1 MKSLL
6 KVLVFAFMTQ
16 VMLLTMY
23 WFGTM
28 KLDGVTLGVLSV
40 LGTTCITGTYFGA
53 LMDVK

>member
-28 KLDGVTLGVLSV
+28 KLDGVTIGVLSV
-40 LGTTCITGTYFGA
+40 LGPACITGTYFGA